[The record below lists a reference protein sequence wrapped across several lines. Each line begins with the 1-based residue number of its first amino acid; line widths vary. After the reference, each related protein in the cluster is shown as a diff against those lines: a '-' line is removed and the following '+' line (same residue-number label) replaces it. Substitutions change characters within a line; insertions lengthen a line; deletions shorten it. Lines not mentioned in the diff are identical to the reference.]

1 MPRRIQ
7 SPSSINTYKQ
17 CPRKYFYQ
25 YIMKL
30 PTGENIHLIRGKIV
44 HDVLENFYKIDNEK
58 LSNDNYMEHMS
69 MHIKNLFL
77 KKWDA
82 GIPRMKASGL
92 NDDKISFYKEES
104 TLMLAKWITELF
116 IKFEEEMK
124 KHPDETPGEVFKKI
138 IPISIEEEFR
148 DDELGVRGF
157 VDYIEHDNG
166 KIKIMDYKTSKNA
179 KISPEYRLQ
188 LAIYSL
194 LYKIKHNKMPDKVGI
209 WFLKHGEMT
218 LPVNQ
223 ELIDHAKF
231 EIEQIHFATEPD
243 DIDEYRKKESPLC
256 KYSSGQCDFY
266 DVCFGHKS
274 AEEAL
279 KGKK

>member
-44 HDVLENFYKIDNEK
+44 HDVLENFYSIDNEK
-58 LSNDNYMEHMS
+58 LTDDNYMEHMS
-69 MHIKNLFL
+69 MHIKNLFMA
-77 KKWDA
+77 KWDSKVD
-82 GIPRMKASGL
+82 RMKAVGL
-92 NDDKISFYKEES
+92 NDDQIAFYKEES
-104 TLMLAKWITELF
+104 TMMLANWITELF
-116 IKFEEEMK
+116 GRFEEERK
-124 KHPDETPGEVFKKI
+124 KHPDETPAEVFKKI
-138 IPISIEEEFR
+138 IPMSIEEEYR
-148 DDELGVRGF
+148 DNELGVRGF
-157 VDYIEHDNG
+157 VDYIEKVDG

-179 KISPEYRLQ
+179 KMSPEYKLQ

-194 LYKIKHNKMPDKVGI
+194 LYKIKHDKMPDKVGI
-209 WFLKHGEMT
+209 WFLKHGEMCIS
-218 LPVNQ
+218 VDQ

-231 EIEQIHFATEPD
+231 EIEQIHFATETS
-243 DIDEYRKKESPLC
+243 DIDEYRKKTSPLC

-266 DVCFGHKS
+266 DVCQGNIS
-274 AEEAL
+274 PEEAL